1 MSANPATCG
10 TSLPSYRDRAAAR
23 RRYGLL
29 RNAAAALAAAM
40 VVAGMLAIPVYLLLG
55 LRPWDATLVHD
66 GGRLVQLAAGSLRAV
81 ACALL
86 VALPLGFASAAFSA
100 HFCAPRLRAW
110 LKPGF
115 ELFAAVPT
123 VVLGLVATAALAPWL
138 KQHVATVLALVVVL
152 PCLLL
157 TTGFAFGARVR
168 STGWLAV
175 SAIPLVLAIIA
186 AAIWS
191 AGRQASALI
200 EPDSPWNAMLV
211 GLALGLAALP
221 LVFTLAEDAL
231 ALVPAAHARAAF
243 ALGATR
249 WQALVT
255 IVLPAAGSGLFA
267 AALLGFSRCFG
278 ETMIVLM
285 AGGNA
290 FGAPFDPLAA
300 VRSISAE
307 LAISMPDTAPRGSA
321 WSDLL
326 LAALLL
332 LIVTVVVNLVAEVIR
347 GSLRQRLGQTAHA

>member
-10 TSLPSYRDRAAAR
+10 THLPTYRDRAAAR
-23 RRYGLL
+23 LRYGRL
-29 RNAAAALAAAM
+29 RNAAATLAAAL
-40 VVAGMLAIPVYLLLG
+40 VVTGLFAIPVYLLLG
-55 LRPWDATLVHD
+55 LRPWDATLVRD
-66 GGRLVQLAAGSLRAV
+66 GGRLIQLAGGSLRAV
-81 ACALL
+81 ACALV

-100 HFCAPRLRAW
+100 HFSAPRLRAW

-123 VVLGLVATAALAPWL
+123 VVLGLVATATLAPWL
-138 KQHVATVLALVVVL
+138 KQHVATVLALMVAAPCVL
-152 PCLLL
+152 LA
-157 TTGFAFGARVR
+157 TGFAFGTRVR
-168 STGWLAV
+168 STGWLALSLV
-175 SAIPLVLAIIA
+175 PLVLALVA
-186 AAIWS
+186 FATWL
-191 AGRQASALI
+191 AGRQETALI
-200 EPDSPWNAMLV
+200 APDSPWNAMLV

-231 ALVPAAHARAAF
+231 ALVPAAHTRAAF

-249 WQALVT
+249 WQALLT

-307 LAISMPDTAPRGSA
+307 LAISMPDTAPRSSA
-321 WSDLL
+321 WSNLL
-326 LAALLL
+326 LAALALL
-332 LIVTVVVNLVAEVIR
+332 AVTILLNLVAEGVR
-347 GSLRQRLGQTAHA
+347 GRLRQRLGKAAHA